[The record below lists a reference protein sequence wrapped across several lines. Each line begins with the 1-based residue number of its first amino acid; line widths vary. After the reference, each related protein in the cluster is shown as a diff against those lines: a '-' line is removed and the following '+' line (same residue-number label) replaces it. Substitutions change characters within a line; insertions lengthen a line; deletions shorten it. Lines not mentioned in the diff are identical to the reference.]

1 MLSEKPEFPT
11 KAKSLGCQP
20 GCQHGRVHLLS
31 VQLDLPP
38 PPKLT
43 STTIWV
49 IVCHVNSH
57 ISVLCG
63 KKEIRPENHRT
74 EPVVTRSCRRKSRIV
89 EFFVVFKIQCR
100 IPRISRSCSGVS
112 VWVSQIVFHGVARVL
127 GRVLGRVSHLLILT
141 SDLALGPALALNH

>member
-20 GCQHGRVHLLS
+20 GTVHLLS
-31 VQLDLPP
+31 VQLDLP

-89 EFFVVFKIQCR
+89 EFFVVVKIQCR
-100 IPRISRSCSGVS
+100 IPRITKSCSGVS

-127 GRVLGRVSHLLILT
+127 GRVLHLLILT

>member
-20 GCQHGRVHLLS
+20 GCQPGRVHLLS
-31 VQLDLPP
+31 VQLDLP

-89 EFFVVFKIQCR
+89 EFFVVFKIQYR
-100 IPRISRSCSGVS
+100 IPRITKSCSGVS

-127 GRVLGRVSHLLILT
+127 GRVLHRVLHLLILT

>member
-20 GCQHGRVHLLS
+20 GRVHLLS
-31 VQLDLPP
+31 VQLDHPPP

-100 IPRISRSCSGVS
+100 IPRISKSCSGVS

-141 SDLALGPALALNH
+141 SILALGPALALNH